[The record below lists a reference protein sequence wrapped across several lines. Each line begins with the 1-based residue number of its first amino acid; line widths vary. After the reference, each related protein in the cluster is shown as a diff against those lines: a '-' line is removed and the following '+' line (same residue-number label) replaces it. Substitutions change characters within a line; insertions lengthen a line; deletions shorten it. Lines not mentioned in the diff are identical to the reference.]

1 MKYLGF
7 NIRQDILTSK
17 YNVFDVFRKKKIDK
31 DFDTSKEAKMEVD
44 SIIKAEEHKSN
55 RFQPSHY
62 SRYWW
67 AIMDKKTGWYYKDA
81 NNKMV
86 MFKTS
91 KECFEWCD
99 KNNEISRSLNHVLN

>member
-1 MKYLGF
+1 MKYNGF
-7 NIRQDILTSK
+7 NIQQNIVTGK
-17 YNVFDVFRKKKIDK
+17 YNISDVFRKKTTDK
-31 DFDTSKEAKMEVD
+31 EFDTAKEAKIEVD
-44 SIIKAEEHKSN
+44 SIIGLEEHKSN
-55 RFQPSHY
+55 RFHPCHY

-67 AIMDKKTGWYYKDA
+67 AVMDKETGWYYRDA

-99 KNNEISRSLNHVLN
+99 KNNK